1 MTNRLITHL
10 CRVELAVPDFDGQRS
25 FVAHR
30 VAIAETVGEEQ
41 R

>member
-10 CRVELAVPDFDGQRS
+10 RRVELAVPDFDRQRS
-25 FVAHR
+25 SVAHCD
-30 VAIAETVGEEQ
+30 ACAETVGEEQ